1 MNLPEDFESRV
12 FEIFSS
18 EEMSEPLISVYTIL
32 SLMVA
37 AECDALIIFHDVMRY
52 SANGNEK
59 IVLPTAFGG
68 DDLDDCIRKV
78 FERDSLI
85 QELFDCEFNNEH
97 ILISSRDAENVNQ
110 IN

>member
-1 MNLPEDFESRV
+1 MKLPEDFEKRV

-18 EEMSEPLISVYTIL
+18 EEVSEPLISVYTIL

-37 AECDALIIFHDVMRY
+37 AECDAITIFHDVTQY
-52 SANGNEK
+52 SVNGNEK

-68 DDLDDCIRKV
+68 DYLDDCICKV

-85 QELFDCEFNNEH
+85 QELFDCDFNNEK
-97 ILISSRDAENVNQ
+97 ILITSRDVENVS
-110 IN
+110 

>member
-1 MNLPEDFESRV
+1 MNLPKDFENRA

-37 AECDALIIFHDVMRY
+37 AGCDAIIIFHDVTRY
-52 SANGNEK
+52 SAKGNER

-68 DDLDDCIRKV
+68 DYLDGCIRKV

-85 QELFDCEFNNEH
+85 QELFYCDFNNKK
-97 ILISSRDAENVNQ
+97 ILITSRDVENVR
-110 IN
+110 

>member
-1 MNLPEDFESRV
+1 MKLPEDFESRA
-12 FEIFSS
+12 FEVFSS

-37 AECDALIIFHDVMRY
+37 AEYDAIIIFHDVMRY

-68 DDLDDCIRKV
+68 KYLDECIRKV

-85 QELFDCEFNNEH
+85 QELFDCDFNNEN
-97 ILISSRDAENVNQ
+97 ILITLKDKKSGS
-110 IN
+110 